1 MEDTEMLTKKEILK
15 RIAEENVDLGR
26 NPKRV
31 FVYYVEK
38 GLLPKSVDRN
48 EKLEGLDSDDME

>member
-1 MEDTEMLTKKEILK
+1 MSPSSTKKEILK